1 METTVKDILFTSA
14 KVGRLELKNRIVMA
28 PMTRSRAINSIPGE
42 NVAIYYAQRASAGL
56 IITEGTAPSANGI
69 GYARTPGIFTKEQI
83 ESWKKVTKAVHDK
96 GGKIVVQLMHVG
108 RVAHPANMLP
118 GAKIVAPSPVASK
131 GEMWTDKLG
140 MQPMPQPAELTAN
153 EIKQTIAEFV
163 QAAKNAIEAGFD
175 GVELHGANGYLIEQ
189 FINPTA
195 NKRTDAYG
203 GSVENRSRF
212 LLETTKAVIEAIGKD
227 KVGVR
232 LSPYNT
238 FNDLELY
245 PETAETY
252 KYLAEELNKLD
263 IFYLHLIDAL
273 ANASEEGRS
282 LVSTIRKTF
291 KNILI
296 LAGGYNKT
304 SAEQALEEGRG
315 DLVSF
320 GRFFISNPDLP
331 ERFRKNAPLA
341 EGNQQLFY
349 AAGDEG
355 YTDYTSLN

>member
-1 METTVKDILFTSA
+1 
-14 KVGRLELKNRIVMA
+14 IVMA

-83 ESWKKVTKAVHDK
+83 DGWKKVTKAVHDK
-96 GGKIVVQLMHVG
+96 GGKIIVQLMHVG
-108 RVAHPANMLP
+108 RIAHPANMLP
-118 GAKIVAPSPVASK
+118 GSKIVAPSAVVPKS
-131 GEMWTDKLG
+131 EMWTDTLG
-140 MQPMPQPAELTAN
+140 MQPMPQPSELTEE
-153 EIKQTIAEFV
+153 EIRLTVAEFA
-163 QAAKNAIEAGFD
+163 QAAKNAVEAGFD

-189 FINPTA
+189 FINPST

-203 GSVENRSRF
+203 GSTENRSRF
-212 LLETTKAVIEAIGKD
+212 LIETANAVIAAIGKD

-232 LSPYNT
+232 ISPYNT

-245 PETAETY
+245 PEITETY
-252 KYLAEELNKLD
+252 KYIAEELNKLD
-263 IFYLHLIDAL
+263 ILYLHIIDAL
-273 ANASEEGRS
+273 ANASEEGRL
-282 LVSTIRKTF
+282 LVAAIRKTF
-291 KNILI
+291 NKTLI
-296 LAGGYNKT
+296 LAGGYDKAR
-304 SAEQALEEGRG
+304 AEQAIEEGRG

-331 ERFRKNAPLA
+331 ERFRNNAPLA

-355 YTDYTSLN
+355 YTDYSSLN

>member
-1 METTVKDILFTSA
+1 METTVKDVLFTSA
-14 KVGRLELKNRIVMA
+14 RVGGFELKNRIVMA

-96 GGKIVVQLMHVG
+96 GGKIIVQLMHVG
-108 RVAHPANMLP
+108 RISHPANMLP
-118 GAKIVAPSPVASK
+118 GSKIVAPSAVASK
-131 GEMWTDKLG
+131 GEMWTDTLG
-140 MQPMPQPAELTAN
+140 MQPMPQPAELTAE
-153 EIKQTIAEFV
+153 EIKQTIAEFA
-163 QAAKNAIEAGFD
+163 QAAKNAVEAGFD

-189 FINPTA
+189 FINPST
-195 NKRTDAYG
+195 NKRTDAFG
-203 GSVENRSRF
+203 GSTENRSRF
-212 LLETTKAVIEAIGKD
+212 LIETAKAVISAIGKD
-227 KVGVR
+227 KVGLR

-238 FNDLELY
+238 FNDLEVY
-245 PETAETY
+245 PEIAETY
-252 KYLAEELNKLD
+252 KYISGELNKLD
-263 IFYLHLIDAL
+263 ILYLHLIDAL

-282 LVSTIRKTF
+282 LVATIRKTF
-291 KNILI
+291 KNTLI
-296 LAGGYNKT
+296 LAGGYDKAR
-304 SAEQALEEGRG
+304 AEQALEEGRG

>member
-1 METTVKDILFTSA
+1 
-14 KVGRLELKNRIVMA
+14 MA

-83 ESWKKVTKAVHDK
+83 DGWKKVTKAVHDK
-96 GGKIVVQLMHVG
+96 GGKIIVQLMHVG
-108 RVAHPANMLP
+108 RIAHPANMLP
-118 GAKIVAPSPVASK
+118 GSKIVAPSAVVPKS
-131 GEMWTDKLG
+131 EMWTDTLG
-140 MQPMPQPAELTAN
+140 MQPMPQPSELTEE
-153 EIKQTIAEFV
+153 EIRLTVAEFA
-163 QAAKNAIEAGFD
+163 QAAKNAVEAGFD

-189 FINPTA
+189 FINPST

-203 GSVENRSRF
+203 GSTENRSRF
-212 LLETTKAVIEAIGKD
+212 LIETANAVIAAIGKD

-232 LSPYNT
+232 ISPYNT

-245 PETAETY
+245 PEITETY
-252 KYLAEELNKLD
+252 KYIAEELNKLD
-263 IFYLHLIDAL
+263 ILYLHIIDAL
-273 ANASEEGRS
+273 ANASEEGRL
-282 LVSTIRKTF
+282 LVAAIRKTF
-291 KNILI
+291 NKTLI
-296 LAGGYNKT
+296 LAGGYDKAR
-304 SAEQALEEGRG
+304 AEQAIEEGRG

-331 ERFRKNAPLA
+331 ERFRNNAPLA

-355 YTDYTSLN
+355 YTDYSSLN